1 MLIGSGEIIGGAAFG
16 LLGSR
21 TTKRGR
27 DPIVI
32 FGFITHMMSFIIIY
46 LNLPSAA
53 SMGETSDPAYIS
65 SR

>member
-27 DPIVI
+27 DPVVI
-32 FGFITHMMSFIIIY
+32 FGFISHMMSFIIIY
-46 LNLPSAA
+46 INLPSSA
-53 SMGETSDPAYIS
+53 SIGETSDPAFIE